1 MGMEVHR
8 STDETELS
16 STQWHKDF
24 DFSFIQ
30 CLSFNYSMILEEFLI
45 MYFSAVKEE
54 VLFVGMLGF
63 SDINHVGPLRK
74 CRSWTYQRDS
84 TLPGLV
90 CRLRLSWKGQS
101 AERSSEITYTKGW
114 QTIACRPNLA
124 YHLFL
129 QIKFCWNTAMLI
141 YVHTAFMLQE
151 QSWVVLTKT
160 IWSPKPKIFHYL
172 VFYRKSLLTTSSP
185 EAFKLFWSWTP
196 LS

>member
-1 MGMEVHR
+1 MEVHR

-30 CLSFNYSMILEEFLI
+30 CLSFNYSMILEGFLI

-101 AERSSEITYTKGW
+101 AERVFRNHLHQGLTNYSLQAKSSLPPVFANKILLEHSH
-114 QTIACRPNLA
+114 AHLCA
-124 YHLFL
+124 YSFHATRAELSSFD
-129 QIKFCWNTAMLI
+129 KDHM
-141 YVHTAFMLQE
+141 V
-151 QSWVVLTKT
+151 
-160 IWSPKPKIFHYL
+160 PKPKIFHYL